1 MELLPSL
8 SVSAFL
14 ERTKGR
20 YPIGYLSS
28 DEAIHEALKGGLQYF
43 HGISCTWNAHFGVVS
58 PETIAKLLQTGKEY
72 FQRFEDE
79 EA

>member
-14 ERTKGR
+14 ARAKGR

-28 DEAIHEALKGGLQYF
+28 DEAIHEALKGACS
-43 HGISCTWNAHFGVVS
+43 ISMGFFTWNSHFGVVS